1 MPRNKHRHSLP
12 DRDNYRQVQGER
24 ERSPHLPIKREREQ
38 LPDQSDLFRQQISG
52 KGDKRQHNRRPDRSD
67 RPDEFRQSQGPRRR
81 SPVYEPYER
90 RATPPRERED
100 RRRESRARTR
110 EREVTPPIREQIRA
124 LELEATR
131 EVEKPEPQPEVK
143 KSEVKIEPQPE
154 PKREEEKAAVVRPGL
169 LPPNTGPHPSYVQV
183 AKPYVFEQEV
193 QQCQQ
198 RIGATETQEDVKRL
212 QGVAWI
218 DSVRRA
224 LQL

>member
-1 MPRNKHRHSLP
+1 MGRKNHRNSLP

-24 ERSPHLPIKREREQ
+24 ERSPHMPIKREREQ
-38 LPDQSDLFRQQISG
+38 LPDQSDLFRQTVGG
-52 KGDKRQHNRRPDRSD
+52 KGDKRQNNRRPDRAE
-67 RPDEFRQSQGPRRR
+67 RPDEFRQSQGSRRR

-100 RRRESRARTR
+100 RRREPRARTR
-110 EREVTPPIREQIRA
+110 DRESTPPIREQIRA

-131 EVEKPEPQPEVK
+131 VKEEPEPEPEVK
-143 KSEVKIEPQPE
+143 AEAQPE
-154 PKREEEKAAVVRPGL
+154 PKREEEKPTVVRPGL

-183 AKPYVFEQEV
+183 AKPYVFEQEL

-198 RIGATETQEDVKRL
+198 RIGATESQEDVKRL